1 MKKGHALSLALL
13 FFAAVFISAQS
24 LEDNEDYRKSLEFAD
39 LSQKALDNGQY
50 TEAVEYA
57 RKAQEH
63 AALALERITVR
74 NKPDTGL
81 AAYYEVKKNPN
92 NPECLWNIAGYD
104 FVYGDPYQWR
114 RLYEAN
120 RDTFPDPDNPDW
132 IEPGQVL
139 RIPSI
144 NNEKREGTR

>member
-1 MKKGHALSLALL
+1 MKKRYAFSAALL
-13 FFAAVFISAQS
+13 FFASVFISAQS
-24 LEDNEDYRKSLEFAD
+24 LEDNEDYMKSLELAD
-39 LSQKALDNGQY
+39 LSRKALDNGQY

-57 RKAQEH
+57 RKSQEH
-63 AALALERITVR
+63 AALALHHITES
-74 NKPDTGL
+74 DTGL
-81 AAYYEVKKNPN
+81 AAYYEVKN
-92 NPECLWNIAGYD
+92 NPGNPDCLWNIAGYD

-132 IEPGQVL
+132 IEPGQIL

-144 NNEKREGTR
+144 NNEKRAGTR